1 MHRVSNKTSIPCH
14 LFGWFRDLLGNMM
27 NSSALDAMK
36 TANSMNTTNT
46 MAALVTAEP
55 VDSTDAE
62 LVALCLS
69 EVAGGGGGGREAFG
83 RIVARYQTLVCSL
96 GYSATGDLGRSEDI
110 AQETFLT
117 AWKELA
123 KLREPEKLRSWLCG
137 ISRNL
142 ACDALR
148 REGREPSHAAEALDA
163 AEERPA
169 PGPQPLEGAISREEQ
184 EILWRAMERIPEI
197 YREPLILFY
206 REHQSVEAVAQKLE
220 LNEDAVK
227 QRLSRGR
234 KLLQAQVLAFVEG
247 ALERTNP
254 GKVFTLAV
262 LAALSSLTI
271 SAKAAK
277 TAAMGATAAKGGA
290 AAKAA
295 MAGGAFGAIAAPLI
309 IFFGN
314 YAGYRMSLASA
325 HSDEERAR
333 IKTAYRG
340 LLAFVLGYNALFFA
354 LIFWGYYHQ
363 RDGAQLF
370 GRLIIVLVVA
380 FIPATLALSVSSI
393 RRRRSYLAGL
403 VKKGLVDVSATPA
416 WEYRSRASLLGLPLV
431 HVCLGDRLS
440 ILKKPVTA
448 WIAVGDCA
456 VGGLFA
462 FGGMAVAPLSIGG
475 CAIGLLPFGG
485 LALGVLVLGGYGV
498 GAWTF
503 GGMGI
508 GWQSFGACVVAW
520 KGAMGGIAIAHDFA
534 LGSIAQAAHVNDATA
549 QQAIRASWFFRNAM
563 MLVNYCFLLNLL
575 WVVPLVIQWRM
586 IVKRRCSQGA

>member
-1 MHRVSNKTSIPCH
+1 
-14 LFGWFRDLLGNMM
+14 MM
-27 NSSALDAMK
+27 NTDAMKAMDAMK
-36 TANSMNTTNT
+36 TARSMNTLET
-46 MAALVTAEP
+46 MGTA
-55 VDSTDAE
+55 VDFTDAE

-69 EVAGGGGGGREAFG
+69 EGAAGGGREAFG
-83 RIVARYQTLVCSL
+83 RIVVRYQTLICSL

-117 AWKELA
+117 AWKDLA
-123 KLREPEKLRSWLCG
+123 KLREPGKLRFWLCG

-142 ACDALR
+142 ACDVLR
-148 REGREPSHAAEALDA
+148 RAGREPSHAAEALDA

-206 REHQSVEAVAQKLE
+206 REHQSVEAVAQNLE

-271 SAKAAK
+271 SAKAAR
-277 TAAMGATAAKGGA
+277 TAAVGATAVKGGA

-295 MAGGAFGAIAAPLI
+295 AAGGLFGAIAAPLI
-309 IFFGN
+309 VFFGN
-314 YAGYRMSLASA
+314 YAGYRMSLAAA
-325 HSDEERAR
+325 HSDGERAR

-340 LLAFVLGYNALFFA
+340 LLVFVLGYNALFFA
-354 LIFWGYYHQ
+354 LIFWGYWHQ
-363 RDGAQLF
+363 RDGALLF
-370 GRLIIVLVVA
+370 GRLIVALVVA
-380 FIPATLALSVSSI
+380 FIPAMLVLSVSSI
-393 RRRRSYLAGL
+393 RRRRSYLAGF
-403 VKKGLVDVSATPA
+403 VEKGLVDVSARPE
-416 WEYRSRASLLGLPLV
+416 WEYRSRWSLFGLPLV
-431 HVCLGDRLS
+431 HMRLGDRLS
-440 ILKKPVTA
+440 MLKKPVTA
-448 WIAVGDCA
+448 WIAVGDYA
-456 VGGLFA
+456 IGGLFA

-485 LALGVLVLGGYGV
+485 FALRVLVLGGYGV

-508 GWQSFGACVVAW
+508 GWQSFGACVIAW
-520 KGAMGGIAIAHDFA
+520 KGALGFIAIAHDFA
-534 LGSIAQAAHVNDATA
+534 LGNIAQAAHVNDAA
-549 QQAIRASWFFRNAM
+549 ARHAIGAGWFFRYAM
-563 MLVNYCFLLNLL
+563 VLVDYCFLLNLL
-575 WVVPLVIQWRM
+575 WVMPLVIQWRM
-586 IVKRRCSQGA
+586 IVKKRRHEE

>member
-1 MHRVSNKTSIPCH
+1 
-14 LFGWFRDLLGNMM
+14 MM
-27 NSSALDAMK
+27 NSDAMK
-36 TANSMNTTNT
+36 AIDAMKAAGSMNALET
-46 MAALVTAEP
+46 MGAAG
-55 VDSTDAE
+55 DFTDAE

-69 EVAGGGGGGREAFG
+69 EGAAGGGREAFG
-83 RIVARYQTLVCSL
+83 RIVVRYQTLICSL

-117 AWKELA
+117 AWKDLA
-123 KLREPEKLRSWLCG
+123 KLREPGKLRSWLCG

-148 REGREPSHAAEALDA
+148 RAGREPSHAAEALDA

-184 EILWRAMERIPEI
+184 EILWRAMERIPGI

-206 REHQSVEAVAQKLE
+206 REHQSVETVAQKLE

-262 LAALSSLTI
+262 LAALSSLTL

-277 TAAMGATAAKGGA
+277 TAAVEAARTAAVGATAMKGGA

-295 MAGGAFGAIAAPLI
+295 AAGGVFGAIAAPLI

-314 YAGYRMSLASA
+314 YAGYRMSLAAA
-325 HSDEERAR
+325 HSDGERAR
-333 IKTAYRG
+333 IRTAYRG
-340 LLAFVLGYNALFFA
+340 LLAFVLRYNALFFA

-363 RDGAQLF
+363 RDGARLF
-370 GRLIIVLVVA
+370 GRLIVALVVA
-380 FIPATLALSVSSI
+380 FIPAMLVLSVSSI

-403 VKKGLVDVSATPA
+403 VEKGLVDLSAPPA
-416 WEYRSRASLLGLPLV
+416 WEYRSRWSLFGLPLV
-431 HVCLGDRLS
+431 HLRLGDRLS
-440 ILKKPVTA
+440 MLKKPVSA

-462 FGGMAVAPLSIGG
+462 FGGIAVAPLSIGG

-485 LALGVLVLGGYGV
+485 FALGVLVLGGYGV

-508 GWQSFGACVVAW
+508 GWQSFGACVIAW
-520 KGAMGGIAIAHDFA
+520 KGAMGFIAIAHDFA
-534 LGSIAQAAHVNDATA
+534 LGNIAQAAHVNDAA
-549 QQAIRASWFFRNAM
+549 ARHAIGAGWFFRYAM
-563 MLVNYCFLLNLL
+563 VMVDYCVLLNLL
-575 WVVPLVIQWRM
+575 WVMPLVIQWRM
-586 IVKRRCSQGA
+586 VVKKRRCEE